1 MLRSARDLLTAAHG
15 GPTIVVTLVTLTL
28 CLSSGLE
35 PSRTAVVTAMIFF
48 QQLSIGWSNDALD
61 AQRDT
66 HDGRSDKPIARGDVS
81 ARAVLTL
88 AIISAT
94 IALGLS
100 VVLGWGAVI
109 AHAVF
114 LISGWAYNLGLKRGV
129 LATVCYAVG
138 FGSLPLIVTLSLP
151 EPRLAAWWAVA
162 MGALLGI
169 AAHFANVIPD
179 LHEDARHGIRA
190 LPHRWGA
197 RASGYVSLACLAAAA
212 LLGALAPSRLTVV
225 SAVSAVIG
233 LGLLAVGAR
242 MVRRNPQ
249 ARGLF
254 RVIMA
259 AALTAV
265 LSLAGTGA
273 LIAEA
278 AAR

>member
-1 MLRSARDLLTAAHG
+1 
-15 GPTIVVTLVTLTL
+15 VVTLVTLTL
-28 CLSSGLE
+28 CLSSGLG
-35 PSRTAVVTAMIFF
+35 PGRTAVVTAMILF

-66 HDGRSDKPIARGDVS
+66 HDGRCDKPIARGDVS
-81 ARAVLTL
+81 ARAVLSL
-88 AIISAT
+88 AIVSAT
-94 IALGLS
+94 IAVGLS
-100 VVLGWGAVI
+100 LVLGWAAVI

-114 LISGWAYNLGLKRGV
+114 LLSGWAYNLGLKRGV
-129 LATVCYAVG
+129 LATACYAVG
-138 FGSLPLIVTLSLP
+138 FGSLPLIVTLSSP

-179 LHEDARHGIRA
+179 IHEDARHGIRA
-190 LPHRWGA
+190 IPHRWGA

-212 LLGALAPSRLTVV
+212 LLGAIAPSRLTVV

-233 LGLLAVGAR
+233 VGLLGVGAR
-242 MVRRNPQ
+242 FVRRNPQ
-249 ARGLF
+249 SRALF

-265 LSLAGTGA
+265 VSLAGTGA
-273 LIAEA
+273 LIAEV